1 MGRDP
6 LAITIAAAASKVNCL
21 YYGFKGNNC
30 LALWIHV
37 LVDTPR
43 VVQQRPEESTAFTSM
58 PGLAGYSHT
67 LRKMA
72 GFEGFC
78 SVSLDGRAAHPIP
91 SA

>member
-1 MGRDP
+1 VKGRTRLRREGLP
-6 LAITIAAAASKVNCL
+6 
-21 YYGFKGNNC
+21 
-30 LALWIHV
+30 
-37 LVDTPR
+37 TPIDA
-43 VVQQRPEESTAFTSM
+43 QQRPEESETFTSM